1 MVVRN
6 ERGPSPVFSFG
17 ETGQFS
23 IDTRLAVSI
32 IVTTKIV
39 MTTNSPSIDFG
50 SDTRASEPSLAA
62 LLAAVRYRL
71 KQEVLREIQGHG
83 VTTAQ
88 MRLLLGLPG
97 AESLSITDLAAR
109 TMMDPPMV
117 TRVVDRLVAATLVA
131 RHPDKADRRR
141 VRVSLTARGRAL
153 RRRLRPVAAR
163 IEERSLRGL
172 AKQEEALLR
181 ALLRRV
187 LSNLEATA

>member
-1 MVVRN
+1 
-6 ERGPSPVFSFG
+6 
-17 ETGQFS
+17 
-23 IDTRLAVSI
+23 VSI
-32 IVTTKIV
+32 IVKTKIV
-39 MTTNSPSIDFG
+39 MTTNLPSVDSG
-50 SDTRASEPSLAA
+50 SHVHGGEPSVAA
-62 LLAAVRYRL
+62 LLAAVRYHL
-71 KQEVLREIQGHG
+71 KQEFLREIQGHG

-88 MRLLLGLPG
+88 MRLLLGLSG
-97 AESLSITDLAAR
+97 AESLSITELAAR

-131 RHPDKADRRR
+131 RYPDKTDRRR

-172 AKQEEALLR
+172 AKQEAALLR